1 MKKLF
6 FLIVMAVLIFIP
18 LFSQADF
25 SGSADIGIYA
35 NLPQSKS
42 FSSILSR
49 SDLGVE
55 DIAMIPSLTVKL
67 DAEDDKTTFSAWF
80 SMKEYPIG
88 QGLMSSTYDSMLIG
102 YPTSLDYFY
111 TSEFISAAGDKIYNF
126 DLMRLSANVYLTD
139 NISMEVGRQSML
151 TGYGYGW
158 NPIDF
163 ANPLKN
169 PADPDAELRGVDAA
183 SLRMYLNDNISLK
196 LYGILP
202 KTFLAAGIDYKEIKP
217 GVELTLNFSGLEI
230 KMSGFWDYDST
241 EGSDSYTP
249 AIGSAF
255 MLDFF
260 GIGVYGEAA
269 ARKGSRNYSYDGLT
283 RNTDWLFSGL
293 AGLEYT
299 FESGLYGVIEYFYN
313 GEGFDKSERTD
324 FKTALSTPTFNL
336 LSTYTPG
343 YFAQQYILINLMQPL
358 YDVDTD
364 LTLSVL
370 YSPDSGALTIMPS
383 VNYSFSGNFSVKL
396 AYTGMFDLGDNDFNE
411 ITALPVRHI
420 ISTVFTYSY

>member
-1 MKKLF
+1 MKKIF
-6 FLIVMAVLIFIP
+6 FLTILAAAVQLS
-18 LFSQADF
+18 LFAQADF

-35 NLPQSKS
+35 NLPQAES

-55 DIAMIPSLTVKL
+55 DISMIPSFIAKL
-67 DAEDDKTTFSAWF
+67 DTGDEKTSFSAWF
-80 SMKEYPIG
+80 SMKEFPIG
-88 QGLMSSTYDSMLIG
+88 QGLLAAAYSDPAQTGAVFELV
-102 YPTSLDYFY
+102 
-111 TSEFISAAGDKIYNF
+111 SATGDKIYSF
-126 DLMRLSANVYLTD
+126 DLMRLSANIYLAD

-183 SLRMYLNDNISLK
+183 TLRMYLNSNISFK

-202 KTFLAAGIDYKEIKP
+202 ETLLSTGIDYEEIKP
-217 GVELTLNFSGLEI
+217 GGELTMNFPGIELKLSGL
-230 KMSGFWDYDST
+230 WDYDTT
-241 EGSDSYTP
+241 EGSDAYTP
-249 AIGSAF
+249 AAGAAV
-255 MLDFF
+255 MLDLF

-269 ARKGSRNYSYDGLT
+269 AREGSRNYSLDGIT
-283 RNTDWLFSGL
+283 RKTDWLFSGL

-299 FESGLYGVIEYFYN
+299 FESELYAVIEYFYN
-313 GEGFDKSERTD
+313 GEGFNKAERAEFQTSMS
-324 FKTALSTPTFNL
+324 FPTFNL

-343 YFAQQYILINLMQPL
+343 YFAEHYILINLMQPF
-358 YDVDTD
+358 YDIDTD
-364 LTLSVL
+364 LNLSAI
-370 YSPDSGALTIMPS
+370 YSPDSGALTLMPS
-383 VNYSFSGNFSVKL
+383 VNYSFSGNFSAKMT
-396 AYTGMFDLGDNDFNE
+396 YTGMFDLSNNDFNE

-420 ISTVFTYSY
+420 VSTVFTYSF

>member
-18 LFSQADF
+18 LFAQADF

-35 NLPQSKS
+35 NLPQPKS

-55 DIAMIPSLTVKL
+55 DIAMMPSLTVKL
-67 DAEDDKTTFSAWF
+67 DAGDDKTSFSAWF

-88 QGLMSSTYDSMLIG
+88 QGLLMAGYDSVTPSDAYLVN
-102 YPTSLDYFY
+102 
-111 TSEFISAAGDKIYNF
+111 EFISAVGDKIYNF

-139 NISMEVGRQSML
+139 NISMEVGRQSMF

-202 KTFLAAGIDYKEIKP
+202 ETFLAAGIDYKEIKP
-217 GVELTLNFSGLEI
+217 GGELTLNFSGLEI

-241 EGSDSYTP
+241 EGSDAYTP

-269 ARKGSRNYSYDGLT
+269 ARKGSRNYSHDGLT
-283 RNTDWLFSGL
+283 RNTDWIFSGL

-299 FESGLYGVIEYFYN
+299 FESGLYGLIEYFYN
-313 GEGFDKSERTD
+313 GEGFDKSERAD
-324 FKTALSTPTFNL
+324 FKTALSAPTFNL

-358 YDVDTD
+358 YDVNTD
-364 LTLSVL
+364 INLSVL

-383 VNYSFSGNFSVKL
+383 VNYSFTGNFSVNL
-396 AYTGMFDLGDNDFNE
+396 AYSGMFDLGDNDFNE

-420 ISTVFTYSY
+420 ISSVFTYSY